1 MSTEEF
7 QALLADLGWLRTLA
21 RRLARDANAAEDL
34 VQDAC
39 AIALRQ
45 PAPPLQWRAWLT
57 EVLRNLVR
65 AERRRDARQQRQ
77 LLRRQPS
84 DIHRSKRSSPYP
96 PGVWS

>member
-57 EVLRNLVR
+57 ERFLGRWLDGR
-65 AERRRDARQQRQ
+65 AYYRIAL
-77 LLRRQPS
+77 LLRCELL
-84 DIHRSKRSSPYP
+84 
-96 PGVWS
+96 